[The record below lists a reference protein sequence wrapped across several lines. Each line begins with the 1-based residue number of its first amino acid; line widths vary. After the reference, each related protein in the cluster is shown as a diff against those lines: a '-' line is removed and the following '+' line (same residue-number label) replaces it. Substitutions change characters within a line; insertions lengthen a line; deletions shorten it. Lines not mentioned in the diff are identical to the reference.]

1 VASGG
6 SALLGGFGRAGVGES
21 VGVVPYRWGSGL
33 PVSGNSQES
42 FRNRS
47 GFELPNRSQET
58 LRKLPALFC
67 PCVGAS
73 VRPISQMRVGASA
86 SANSNRQIDLTTD
99 GRWGSLVFTASVP
112 SRAQSTHTSLLGA
125 RILIRN

>member
-1 VASGG
+1 MGVLWRSGG
-6 SALLGGFGRAGVGES
+6 SALLGGFGRSGVGES

-73 VRPISQMRVGASA
+73 VRPNSQMRVGASA
-86 SANSNRQIDLTTD
+86 SANSQINRASARALANSQMPNLCLASANSQIDK
-99 GRWGSLVFTASVP
+99 
-112 SRAQSTHTSLLGA
+112 
-125 RILIRN
+125 